1 MYFYM
6 YKWEKRIHGQY
17 HFFMSVII
25 SRFIFFFLIHAF
37 TCILSICIPHV
48 AISKTK
54 ENCMS
59 IFLMNGNIMF
69 GNDKQDN

>member
-1 MYFYM
+1 MAN
-6 YKWEKRIHGQY
+6 
-17 HFFMSVII
+17 II
-25 SRFIFFFLIHAF
+25 SLCQLLYQDLFFFFLIHAF

>member
-1 MYFYM
+1 MAN
-6 YKWEKRIHGQY
+6 
-17 HFFMSVII
+17 II
-25 SRFIFFFLIHAF
+25 SLCQLLYQDLFFFFLIHAF

-69 GNDKQDN
+69 GNDKRDN

>member
-1 MYFYM
+1 MA
-6 YKWEKRIHGQY
+6 KY

-69 GNDKQDN
+69 GNDKRDN

>member
-1 MYFYM
+1 MAN
-6 YKWEKRIHGQY
+6 
-17 HFFMSVII
+17 II
-25 SRFIFFFLIHAF
+25 SLCQLLYQDLLFFFLNHAF

-54 ENCMS
+54 ENCIS

>member
-1 MYFYM
+1 MAN
-6 YKWEKRIHGQY
+6 
-17 HFFMSVII
+17 II
-25 SRFIFFFLIHAF
+25 SLCQLLYQDLFFFQIHAF

-59 IFLMNGNIMF
+59 IFFNEWEYYV
-69 GNDKQDN
+69 

>member
-1 MYFYM
+1 MAN
-6 YKWEKRIHGQY
+6 
-17 HFFMSVII
+17 II
-25 SRFIFFFLIHAF
+25 SLCQLLYQDLFFFFLIHAF

-54 ENCMS
+54 ENCIS

>member
-1 MYFYM
+1 MAN
-6 YKWEKRIHGQY
+6 
-17 HFFMSVII
+17 II
-25 SRFIFFFLIHAF
+25 SLCQLLYQDLFIFFLIHAF

-69 GNDKQDN
+69 GNDKRDN

>member
-1 MYFYM
+1 MAN
-6 YKWEKRIHGQY
+6 
-17 HFFMSVII
+17 II
-25 SRFIFFFLIHAF
+25 SLCQLLYQDLFFFFLIHAF

-69 GNDKQDN
+69 GNDKLMIN

>member
-1 MYFYM
+1 MGKTYT
-6 YKWEKRIHGQY
+6 WQN
-17 HFFMSVII
+17 II
-25 SRFIFFFLIHAF
+25 SLCQLLYQDLLFFFLIHAF

-69 GNDKQDN
+69 GNDKRDN

>member
-1 MYFYM
+1 MA
-6 YKWEKRIHGQY
+6 KY

-25 SRFIFFFLIHAF
+25 SRFFFSNHAF

>member
-1 MYFYM
+1 MHGKKVYM
-6 YKWEKRIHGQY
+6 AKY

-25 SRFIFFFLIHAF
+25 SRFLFLIHAF

>member
-1 MYFYM
+1 MGKKYT
-6 YKWEKRIHGQY
+6 WQN
-17 HFFMSVII
+17 II
-25 SRFIFFFLIHAF
+25 SLCQLLYQDLFFFLIHAF
-37 TCILSICIPHV
+37 TCILCICIPHV

-69 GNDKQDN
+69 GNDKRDN

>member
-1 MYFYM
+1 MA
-6 YKWEKRIHGQY
+6 KY

-25 SRFIFFFLIHAF
+25 SRFIFFQIHAF

-54 ENCMS
+54 ENCIS

>member
-1 MYFYM
+1 MAN
-6 YKWEKRIHGQY
+6 
-17 HFFMSVII
+17 II
-25 SRFIFFFLIHAF
+25 SLCQLLYQDLFIFFLIHAF

>member
-1 MYFYM
+1 
-6 YKWEKRIHGQY
+6 
-17 HFFMSVII
+17 MSVII
-25 SRFIFFFLIHAF
+25 SRFIFFQIHAF

-69 GNDKQDN
+69 GNDKRDN

>member
-1 MYFYM
+1 MAN
-6 YKWEKRIHGQY
+6 
-17 HFFMSVII
+17 II
-25 SRFIFFFLIHAF
+25 SLCQLLYQDLLFFFLLIHAF

>member
-1 MYFYM
+1 MGKKYT
-6 YKWEKRIHGQY
+6 WQN
-17 HFFMSVII
+17 II
-25 SRFIFFFLIHAF
+25 SLCQLLYQDLFFFQIHAF

-69 GNDKQDN
+69 GNDKRDN

>member
-1 MYFYM
+1 MAN
-6 YKWEKRIHGQY
+6 
-17 HFFMSVII
+17 II
-25 SRFIFFFLIHAF
+25 SLCQLLYQDLFFFFLNHAF

-54 ENCMS
+54 KNCMS

-69 GNDKQDN
+69 SNDKQDN

>member
-6 YKWEKRIHGQY
+6 YKWEKSIDGK
-17 HFFMSVII
+17 I
-25 SRFIFFFLIHAF
+25 SFLYVSYYIKIYFFFQIHAF

>member
-1 MYFYM
+1 M
-6 YKWEKRIHGQY
+6 HL
-17 HFFMSVII
+17 HD
-25 SRFIFFFLIHAF
+25 
-37 TCILSICIPHV
+37 CILSICIPHV

-69 GNDKQDN
+69 GNDKRDN

>member
-1 MYFYM
+1 MAN
-6 YKWEKRIHGQY
+6 
-17 HFFMSVII
+17 II
-25 SRFIFFFLIHAF
+25 SLCQLLYQDFFFFQIHAL

-69 GNDKQDN
+69 GNDKRDN

>member
-1 MYFYM
+1 MA
-6 YKWEKRIHGQY
+6 KY
-17 HFFMSVII
+17 HFFMSVIV
-25 SRFIFFFLIHAF
+25 SRFIFFQIHAF
-37 TCILSICIPHV
+37 TCILSICIPYV

-54 ENCMS
+54 ENCIS

>member
-1 MYFYM
+1 MGKKYT
-6 YKWEKRIHGQY
+6 WQN
-17 HFFMSVII
+17 II
-25 SRFIFFFLIHAF
+25 FLCQLLYQDFFFLIHAF